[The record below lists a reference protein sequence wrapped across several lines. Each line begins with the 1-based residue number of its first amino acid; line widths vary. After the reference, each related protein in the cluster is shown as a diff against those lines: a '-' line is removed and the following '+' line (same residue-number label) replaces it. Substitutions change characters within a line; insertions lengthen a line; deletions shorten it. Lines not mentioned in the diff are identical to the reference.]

1 MRAGPKRQ
9 HAVMATQ
16 RGFTLV
22 EMLVAALVLAA
33 VAGLAAVAWPKDDVG
48 RAFARQVV
56 AARAEAIVRGRNVTL
71 SARPCP
77 DTLHAQAPLPAA
89 TVVAYPARGLL
100 FTAEGLP
107 RTCDGGGVGN
117 ATILL
122 ERRGRR
128 AAVIVSAL
136 GRVRWEAR

>member
-1 MRAGPKRQ
+1 MRS
-9 HAVMATQ
+9 H

-22 EMLVAALVLAA
+22 EMLVVALLVAAT
-33 VAGLAAVAWPKDDVG
+33 AGLGALAWPRHDFA

-56 AARAEAIVRGRNVTL
+56 AARAEAVVRGRSVSL
-71 SARPCP
+71 AVRPCP
-77 DTLHAQAPLPAA
+77 DIPYPPTPPLTA
-89 TVVAYPARGLL
+89 TVLAFPARGLL

-122 ERRGRR
+122 EQRGRR

-136 GRVRWEAR
+136 GRVRWEPR

>member
-1 MRAGPKRQ
+1 MRP
-9 HAVMATQ
+9 H

-22 EMLVAALVLAA
+22 ELLVVALLVATT
-33 VAGLAAVAWPKDDVG
+33 AGLAALAWPRHDFA

-56 AARAEAIVRGRNVTL
+56 AARAEAVVRGRSVSL
-71 SARPCP
+71 AVRPCP
-77 DTLHAQAPLPAA
+77 DTTFPPVAPPAA
-89 TVVAYPARGLL
+89 TVVAFPNRGLL

-117 ATILL
+117 TTILL
-122 ERRGRR
+122 EQRGRR